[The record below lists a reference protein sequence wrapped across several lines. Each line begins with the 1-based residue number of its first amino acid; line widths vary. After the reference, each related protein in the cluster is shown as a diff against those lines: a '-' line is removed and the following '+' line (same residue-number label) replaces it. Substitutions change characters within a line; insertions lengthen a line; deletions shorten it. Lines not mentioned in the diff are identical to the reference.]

1 MSFVTILFY
10 LCSYSLP
17 VLAEATGNAAG
28 TPQRI
33 NVNSSQKAVP
43 TSSVGLP
50 STTAL
55 KRNSAKSHSVA
66 NVPTFSKPDVIPVI
80 VPRTS
85 IRSDLAAESRKEVGV
100 AGRTIPLPLQ
110 SKATDF
116 RRFPSSREDVD
127 KPTVSV
133 ISEPTSS
140 KANEFSGVAVRSFFH
155 ATASSTHGI
164 TNATKDERSIL
175 SGKQETS
182 SPMDL
187 TATCEPE
194 SCTYLIFLKYNFSL
208 FICILL

>member
-1 MSFVTILFY
+1 MSFVTNMFY

-17 VLAEATGNAAG
+17 VLAEATGTAAG

-33 NVNSSQKAVP
+33 NVNLSPKAIP
-43 TSSVGLP
+43 TSSVALP

-55 KRNSAKSHSVA
+55 KRNSAKSNSVA
-66 NVPTFSKPDVIPVI
+66 NVPTFSKPDIIPVI

-116 RRFPSSREDVD
+116 RRFPSSREEVD
-127 KPTVSV
+127 KPTISV

-140 KANEFSGVAVRSFFH
+140 KANEFSSVADRSFFP

-164 TNATKDERSIL
+164 ANATKDERSIL
-175 SGKQETS
+175 SGKQETI

-194 SCTYLIFLKYNFSL
+194 SCMYLIFLKHNFSL
-208 FICILL
+208 FIRTLL